1 MTRAV
6 GGAVDTVLG
15 WVTSGPALYVGA
27 GAVAAAAVLVGLVAV
42 SAVPSRTTRS
52 LDLIENLRTIPT
64 TARGIE
70 LDAPFRIRA
79 LDPVLRAL
87 VGLGR
92 RLTPVGQVRRLERR
106 LALAGYPDQWSVDR
120 VVTLQVLAGVLG
132 VSLGVLIGLVLD
144 AGLLRTLVVAGI
156 GLAVGWLAP
165 VAYVS
170 RLATDRSSAV
180 LSDLPD
186 SLDLLTISVE
196 AGLSFDAALS
206 YVARNGHGPVA
217 REFARVLQEMQIGT
231 SRSQALRA
239 LADRTDVEEMRTFA
253 SALVQAESFGV
264 PMARALRVQ
273 SEEIRVKRR
282 QRAEEQA
289 QKVPVKILFPL
300 IFGIMPVLFLVIIGP
315 AAIQAVR
322 TFSQL

>member
-1 MTRAV
+1 MN
-6 GGAVDTVLG
+6 GLVDSALA

-27 GAVAAAAVLVGLVAV
+27 AAVAAAAVLVGIVAV
-42 SAVPSRTTRS
+42 SAVPSRTSKS
-52 LDLIENLRTIPT
+52 LDLIENLRTVPT
-64 TARGIE
+64 TARGLE
-70 LDAPFRIRA
+70 LDVPLRIRA
-79 LDPVLRAL
+79 LDPVLSGL

-92 RLTPVGQVRRLERR
+92 RLTPASQVRRLERR
-106 LALAGYPDQWSVDR
+106 LALAGHPEQWSVDR
-120 VVTLQVLAGVLG
+120 VVTLQVLAAVLG
-132 VSLGVLIGLVLD
+132 GALGVLLGLIMDAGGPRTAVIAVIGL
-144 AGLLRTLVVAGI
+144 T
-156 GLAVGWLAP
+156 VGWLAP

-170 RLATDRSSAV
+170 RLASSRSTAL

-217 REFARVLQEMQIGT
+217 REFSRVLQEMQIGT

-239 LADRTDVEEMRTFA
+239 LAERTDVEEMRTFA

-264 PMARALRVQ
+264 PMANALRVQ

>member
-1 MTRAV
+1 V
-6 GGAVDTVLG
+6 NDLVDAALT

-27 GAVAAAAVLVGLVAV
+27 AAVAASAVLVGIVAV
-42 SAVPSRTTRS
+42 SAVPSRTSKS
-52 LDLIENLRTIPT
+52 LDLIENLRTVPT

-70 LDAPFRIRA
+70 LDAPLRIRA
-79 LDPVLRAL
+79 LDPVLSGL
-87 VGLGR
+87 VSLGR
-92 RLTPVGQVRRLERR
+92 RLTPASQVRRLERR
-106 LALAGYPDQWSVDR
+106 LALAGYPEQWSVDR
-120 VVTLQVLAGVLG
+120 VVTLQVLAAVLGCAVGVL
-132 VSLGVLIGLVLD
+132 LGLILGAGGPRTAVIAVIGLV
-144 AGLLRTLVVAGI
+144 
-156 GLAVGWLAP
+156 VGWLAP

-170 RLATDRSSAV
+170 RLASTRSNA
-180 LSDLPD
+180 LLHDLPD

-206 YVARNGHGPVA
+206 YVARNGDGPVS
-217 REFARVLQEMQIGT
+217 REFSRVLQEMQIGT

-239 LADRTDVEEMRTFA
+239 LAERTDVEEMRTFA

-264 PMARALRVQ
+264 PMANALRVQ

-315 AAIQAVR
+315 AAIQAIR
-322 TFSQL
+322 TFSEL